1 MAPVLNTARLIAGI
15 SSTRQPSA
23 PYSRSRVVHGL
34 GGDLARRFPNS
45 QPVGNSAAATEADV
59 DKFVTEIN

>member
-1 MAPVLNTARLIAGI
+1 LRTLLKLL
-15 SSTRQPSA
+15 